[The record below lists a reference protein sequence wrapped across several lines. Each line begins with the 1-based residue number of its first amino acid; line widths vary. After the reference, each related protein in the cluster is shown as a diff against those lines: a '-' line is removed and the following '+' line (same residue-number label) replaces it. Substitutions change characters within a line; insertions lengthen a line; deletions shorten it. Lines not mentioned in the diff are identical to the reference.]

1 MDRRSP
7 RLAAWIAQQPPHS
20 LIGLDTE
27 FMRTDTFRP
36 KLALIQANVGG
47 AIALLD
53 APQIWKDPNNS
64 APDALAA
71 RLRDPACLCV
81 MHSASEDLEA
91 LAGIVPDG
99 PAVLFDTQIAAAMTG
114 LGAGLSYQK
123 LVALLLTIDL
133 PKAETRRTGCSV
145 R

>member
-1 MDRRSP
+1 MDRP
-7 RLAAWIAQQPPHS
+7 ATAAQ
-20 LIGLDTE
+20 LDRTRTE

-53 APQIWKDPNNS
+53 APAKSGKTRTIS

-133 PKAETRRTGCSV
+133 PRRKRGRTGCSV